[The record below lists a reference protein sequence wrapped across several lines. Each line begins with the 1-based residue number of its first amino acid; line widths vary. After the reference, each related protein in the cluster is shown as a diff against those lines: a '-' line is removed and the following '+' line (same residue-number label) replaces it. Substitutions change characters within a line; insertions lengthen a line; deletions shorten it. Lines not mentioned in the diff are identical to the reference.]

1 MKHIFEQK
9 VYYGDTDAFGVVW
22 HATYLRWLEVGRME
36 LMANLGYDLVRMQ
49 KEDIVMT
56 LPDLHV
62 RYKSSAMLNDTIVI
76 ETSITKVSDLC
87 ATFFQTIKNKE
98 TGKICIQAE
107 VQNVAINNNH
117 KLYRKL
123 PENLKKALESA
134 IEKN

>member
-1 MKHIFEQK
+1 
-9 VYYGDTDAFGVVW
+9 
-22 HATYLRWLEVGRME
+22 
-36 LMANLGYDLVRMQ
+36 
-49 KEDIVMT
+49 
-56 LPDLHV
+56 
-62 RYKSSAMLNDTIVI
+62 MLNDTIVI